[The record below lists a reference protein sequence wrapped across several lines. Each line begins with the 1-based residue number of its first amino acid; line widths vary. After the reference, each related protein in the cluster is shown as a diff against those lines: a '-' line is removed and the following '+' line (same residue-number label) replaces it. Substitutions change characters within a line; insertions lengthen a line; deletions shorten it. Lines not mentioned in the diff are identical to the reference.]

1 MDEMMQRVKR
11 ENAWKR
17 SWIFSDLDQE
27 ALAELDSMVR
37 TIDYEKGEVIFH
49 EGELSFGIYFICHG
63 KVKLAKHSVRGKR
76 QVLKLLG
83 AGELLGEKTLFDRE
97 TYTAYAKTL
106 EPSRVA
112 FIERKEFLAFLN
124 RHPEVSLKIIEK
136 LSRELKAFQS
146 KLVETS
152 YESATERLARLL
164 LLISKTY
171 GTEDE
176 SGLYIGVE
184 LSRAELAEMAGLSTE
199 TAIRTLGKL
208 KNRNFVELDGH
219 KICILDKAGLG
230 KLAEPFMIT
239 LKENL
244 L

>member
-1 MDEMMQRVKR
+1 MMEQVNQKDS
-11 ENAWKR
+11 WKR

-37 TIDYEKGEVIFH
+37 LIDYEKGEVIFH

-63 KVKLAKHSVRGKR
+63 KVKLAKRSVRGKR

-106 EPSRVA
+106 EPSKLA
-112 FIERKEFLAFLN
+112 FIERREFLAFLN
-124 RHPEVSLKIIEK
+124 RHPEVLLKVIEK
-136 LSRELKAFQS
+136 LF
-146 KLVETS
+146 
-152 YESATERLARLL
+152 
-164 LLISKTY
+164 ISKTY
-171 GTEDE
+171 GVEE
-176 SGLYIGVE
+176 ENGLYIGVE

-208 KNRNFVELDGH
+208 KNRSFVELDGH
-219 KICILDKAGLG
+219 KIYIIDKSGLG
-230 KLAEPFMIT
+230 KLAEPFLVT